1 MRPVGSL
8 LGWLGAVFLLF
19 AALSFLVQ
27 LFSGALIADEL
38 GWSLGNLV
46 LGVVLLAASLAMNW
60 GTLRERLSSGEA
72 RRAGTYGTSAV
83 LGTVLWIVLLG
94 ILAFLSTRY
103 HTRWDFT
110 EAQQHSL
117 TSQTRKLLE
126 GLERDVRITA
136 LYAPV
141 AAAPARELL
150 ERYRLASER
159 VRVEFVDP
167 MAQPSRVS
175 ELGIEPARLEGGL
188 LHVALGEES
197 VSVEELTEAAL
208 TNAIVKLTRR
218 EQKLVYLMIGHNER
232 PFEGEGA
239 EGNGG
244 FAFAAEAL
252 RNENYQVKPLL
263 LAAQGGVPEDA
274 DVVVAAGPTRPFHE
288 SEHRA
293 LQRYLE
299 EGGALLVLLD
309 PRAQTDL
316 YAQVARWGVAVGDDV
331 VVDRVQGLFGQ
342 PTTPF
347 AAQYADHPI
356 TAELQDAVL
365 FHTAR
370 SVQPAAED
378 GAFSWIVRTSEQSW
392 AERDFD
398 RLIET
403 GEAEYDDADLAGPVP
418 VAVAGTPV
426 LGDGAAA
433 EGQGGEDGG
442 DGAAEARL
450 VVVGDSDF
458 ATNQLIRE
466 FRNRDFLVNAVN
478 WLLGDVEAI
487 SVRPG
492 QPRASRLQ
500 LSTQQFMQ
508 IRYLSL
514 FVLPELIAVAGVLA
528 WWMRRRAPGR

>member
-1 MRPVGSL
+1 MKPIGSL

-27 LFSGALIADEL
+27 IVSGALILDEL

-46 LGVVLLAASLAMNW
+46 VGLALLLAALGMNW
-60 GTLRERLSSGEA
+60 NALRERMHSGEA
-72 RRAGTYGTSAV
+72 RRAGKYGTSAV
-83 LGTVLWIVLLG
+83 LGTALWIMLLG

-117 TSQTRKLLE
+117 TSQTRKVLE

-141 AAAPARELL
+141 AAPPAEELL
-150 ERYRLASER
+150 ERYELVSDR
-159 VRVEFVDP
+159 VKVDFVDP
-167 MAQPSRVS
+167 MAQPSRVA
-175 ELGIEPARLEGGL
+175 ELGIAPERLEGGL
-188 LHVALGEES
+188 LHVAIGEES
-197 VSVEELTEAAL
+197 VAVDELTEAAL
-208 TNAIVKLTRR
+208 TNAMVKLTRQD
-218 EQKLVYLMIGHNER
+218 QKKVYLLIGHNER

-239 EGNGG
+239 EENGG

-252 RNENYQVKPLL
+252 RNENYQVAPLL
-263 LAAQGGVPEDA
+263 LAAQGEVPEDA
-274 DVVVAAGPTRPFHE
+274 DVVIAAGPTRTFHE
-288 SEHRA
+288 AEHRA
-293 LQRYLE
+293 LRRYLE
-299 EGGALLVLLD
+299 RGGAMLVLFD
-309 PRAQTDL
+309 PRAKTDL
-316 YAQVARWGVAVGDDV
+316 YEQVASWGVEVGDDV
-331 VVDRVQGLFGQ
+331 IVDRVQGLFGQ

-356 TAELQDAVL
+356 TAELRDAVL

-370 SVQPAAED
+370 SVRPKAEAD
-378 GAFSWIVRTSEQSW
+378 GALSWIVRTSEQSW

-398 RLIET
+398 RLMQK
-403 GEAEYDDADLAGPVP
+403 GEAEYDEGDMAGPVP
-418 VAVAGTPV
+418 VAVAGTLR
-426 LGDGAAA
+426 LGEAAG
-433 EGQGGEDGG
+433 EGEE
-442 DGAAEARL
+442 APEARL

-458 ATNQLIRE
+458 ATNQLLRE
-466 FRNRDFLVNAVN
+466 FRNRDFLLNSVN

-487 SVRPG
+487 SIRPG

-500 LSTQQFMQ
+500 LTTEQFMQ

-514 FVLPELIAVAGVLA
+514 FVLPELIAVVGVIA

>member
-1 MRPVGSL
+1 MKPLGSL

-27 LFSGALIADEL
+27 LFSGALILDEL

-46 LGVVLLAASLAMNW
+46 LGVVLIVAALAMNW
-60 GTLRERLSSGEA
+60 STLRERMHSGEA
-72 RRAGTYGTSAV
+72 RRAGKYGTSAV
-83 LGTVLWIVLLG
+83 LGTALWIVLLG

-117 TSQTRKLLE
+117 TSQSRKLLD
-126 GLERDVRITA
+126 GLERDVQVTA

-141 AAAPARELL
+141 AAAQAKDLL
-150 ERYRLASER
+150 ERYRFASDR
-159 VRVEFVDP
+159 VKVEFVDP
-167 MAQPSRVS
+167 MAQPSRVA
-175 ELGIEPARLEGGL
+175 ELGIDPALLEGGL
-188 LHVALGEES
+188 LHVEIGDEA
-197 VSVEELTEAAL
+197 VDVEELTEQAL

-218 EQKLVYLMIGHNER
+218 ERKKVYLLIGHNER

-239 EGNGG
+239 DSNGG

-252 RNENYQVKPLL
+252 RNENYEVAPLL

-274 DVVVAAGPTRPFHE
+274 DVVVAAGPTRPLHE
-288 SEHRA
+288 AEHGA
-293 LQRYLE
+293 LRRYLE
-299 EGGALLVLLD
+299 EGGAMLVLLD

-316 YAQVARWGVAVGDDV
+316 YEQVAEWGVNVGDDV
-331 VVDRVQGLFGQ
+331 IVDRVQGLFGQ

-356 TAELQDAVL
+356 TSELRDAVL

-370 SVQPAAED
+370 SVQPEEGED
-378 GAFSWIVRTSEQSW
+378 GDLTWIVRTGEQSW

-398 RLIET
+398 RLIES
-403 GEAEYDDADLAGPVP
+403 GEAEYDEGDLAGPVP
-418 VAVAGTPV
+418 VAVAGSVRLGAAGPGE
-426 LGDGAAA
+426 GDGEGDAA
-433 EGQGGEDGG
+433 
-442 DGAAEARL
+442 RI

-466 FRNRDFLVNAVN
+466 FRNRDFLLNSVN

-500 LSTQQFMQ
+500 LTTEQFLQ

-514 FVLPELIAVAGVLA
+514 FVLPELIAVLGVIA
-528 WWMRRRAPGR
+528 WWRRRRAPGR